1 MPHKETGEEK
11 QEETTTREPEQPK
24 AEAQPS
30 APAQPAAPDPMAE
43 IASLRADM
51 AATSAAIKDLV
62 GVVGALANQQA
73 VSESI
78 QAQGPTQQESE
89 DEDGEEYPSYDMDE
103 LLRTIGDR

>member
-1 MPHKETGEEK
+1 MPPKETGEEK
-11 QEETTTREPEQPK
+11 QEETTPREPEQPK
-24 AEAQPS
+24 AETP
-30 APAQPAAPDPMAE
+30 PEQPAAPDPMAE

-51 AATSAAIKDLV
+51 AATSAAIRDLV